1 MSLPVELVN
10 LNYQMGV
17 GWGLEPCEV
26 VVSPLLLSLGKTLPK
41 LFPTT
46 IAYGSLAHPPWRTYS
61 LAQEFIFVADNMY
74 SENAVLP

>member
-1 MSLPVELVN
+1 M
-10 LNYQMGV
+10 
-17 GWGLEPCEV
+17 

-46 IAYGSLAHPPWRTYS
+46 IAYGSLADLPWTYN
-61 LAQEFIFVADNMY
+61 LAQEFIFVADNMC